1 MELIMRSSPF
11 SFAALLLALPLTA
24 QTAQTEPAAQK
35 HATVGQKVGDTQFP
49 QFINGDGR
57 QNLADFFGQPIV
69 IDEWGTH

>member
-1 MELIMRSSPF
+1 MRSSPF
-11 SFAALLLALPLTA
+11 AFAALFLTLPLS
-24 QTAQTEPAAQK
+24 AQTEQKAQPEQK
-35 HATVGQKVGDTQFP
+35 RASVGQKVVDAQFP